1 MLASSAVAS
10 SKALHLLFTLQTDD
24 QPPAHRL
31 HVSFDPA
38 LAITPE
44 QAFVLYQGEVCL
56 GSALVQHPAATLFEA
71 DTSQVA
77 EHKSA
82 VAN

>member
-1 MLASSAVAS
+1 MSPPQSFLSTS
-10 SKALHLLFTLQTDD
+10 QTDG
-24 QPPAHRL
+24 QPPAHCL
-31 HVSFDPA
+31 HVRFDPA

-56 GSALVQHPAATLFEA
+56 GSALVQHPAATLFEE
-71 DTSQVA
+71 DTSHVP

-82 VAN
+82 VAH